1 MSRSAL
7 GANARLTGMALVLA
21 ALMAVLVIAAI
32 RGRVVAGTAVAEPVP
47 DPPRPGDCMTQ
58 NLHELGTPDEIYF
71 WVPGGPPVRIEPCNG
86 VRFGEVA
93 YVLTMPPLGESDQ
106 DSRDLAYTNCA
117 EPVGEYLGLP
127 PLEAESFMQPFV
139 DPLVAVLG
147 PTDRQRA
154 AGQAWAACVVYPDP
168 TTDGAPMVDHSVRDA
183 WQRPEDRWLVAAC
196 TDDLSAGKGTS
207 CRLPHRYEALSW
219 AHGTQGATQESLD
232 GWCRDANTQAVGSP
246 TPFNHG
252 DLVSLAVGVRQG
264 RTAPLTEAQV
274 VEAAGDFDVYCVV
287 TPADGTRLL
296 TAPIRGLGETP
307 PPLS

>member
-1 MSRSAL
+1 MSRSA
-7 GANARLTGMALVLA
+7 GGSNARLQGIAVVLA

-32 RGRVVAGTAVAEPVP
+32 RGRVVAGTPVAEPLP
-47 DPPRPGDCMTQ
+47 DPPRPGDCVTQ
-58 NLHELGTPDEIYF
+58 NLHDMGTPDEIYF
-71 WVPGGPPVRIEPCNG
+71 WVPGGPSVRIESCDG

-93 YVLTMPPLGESDQ
+93 HVLTVPPLGETDQ
-106 DSRDLAYTNCA
+106 DSRDLAYSTCA

-127 PLEAESFMQPFV
+127 PGHAESVMQPFV
-139 DPLVAVLG
+139 DPLMAVLG

-154 AGQAWAACVVYPDP
+154 AGQTWAACVVYPDP
-168 TTDGAPMVDHSVRDA
+168 TPDGAPTIDHSVRNA
-183 WQRPEDRWLVAAC
+183 WQRPADRWLVAAC
-196 TDDLSAGKGTS
+196 TDDLSVGKGIS
-207 CRLPHRYEALSW
+207 CGLPHRYEALSW
-219 AHGTQGATQESLD
+219 AHGSPTATQESLD

-246 TPFNHG
+246 TPFSHG

-264 RTAPLTEAQV
+264 RTAPLTESQV